1 MKTCRQKQVGRGEN
15 MMNSD
20 EYYLELRDSISI
32 MDLYTEE
39 PCDARFHFH
48 EDYEIYLF
56 QGGDVDLYIEQS
68 FHHMQRGHLA
78 VFNDREIHRACH
90 YGEIPYKRIAV
101 HFNPRLIQ
109 GMSTR
114 STNLLGYFQNHRP
127 GRDNVILLSE
137 EQMDNLIKLCKRLD
151 GVSSSPEYGADI
163 LTVSC
168 LAELLVYVNLLYRQ
182 FRQEKPVIPD
192 KTMTAILD
200 YIDTHLSPELSL
212 ASIAEC
218 FSIDRYY
225 LSHLFKQQTGNTLYH
240 YILIKKTAA
249 AKQLLTEGK
258 SVTEACYLSGF
269 NDYNNFIRTF
279 KKIAGISPG
288 QYQKGFLMK

>member
-1 MKTCRQKQVGRGEN
+1 
-15 MMNSD
+15 MNSD

-39 PCDARFHFH
+39 PYDARFHFH

-101 HFNPRLIQ
+101 HFNPRLVQ
-109 GMSTR
+109 GMSTS
-114 STNLLGYFQNHRP
+114 STNLLGCFQNHRP

-151 GVSSSPEYGADI
+151 AVSSSLEYGADI
-163 LTVSC
+163 LTASC
-168 LAELLVYVNLLYRQ
+168 LAELLVYVNSLYRQ
-182 FRQEKPVIPD
+182 YRQEKPVIPD
-192 KTMTAILD
+192 KTITAILD

-258 SVTEACYLSGF
+258 TVTEACYLSGF

-288 QYQKGFLMK
+288 

>member
-1 MKTCRQKQVGRGEN
+1 
-15 MMNSD
+15 MNSD

-39 PCDARFHFH
+39 PYDARFHFH

-101 HFNPRLIQ
+101 HFNPRLVQ

-114 STNLLGYFQNHRP
+114 STNLLGCFQNHRP

-151 GVSSSPEYGADI
+151 AVSSSLEYGADI
-163 LTVSC
+163 LTASC
-168 LAELLVYVNLLYRQ
+168 LAELLVYVNSLYRQ
-182 FRQEKPVIPD
+182 YRQEKPVIPD
-192 KTMTAILD
+192 KTITAILD

-225 LSHLFKQQTGNTLYH
+225 LSHLFKQP
-240 YILIKKTAA
+240 
-249 AKQLLTEGK
+249 GK
-258 SVTEACYLSGF
+258 GQC
-269 NDYNNFIRTF
+269 NF
-279 KKIAGISPG
+279 AV
-288 QYQKGFLMK
+288 